1 MTPAKELYLLG
12 VSFRTAPVAVRET
25 LSFQPAEACAML
37 RDSGPSLNSGEAV
50 VLSTCNR
57 TEFYLASAEQAAV
70 EHWLGY
76 LCRLRPQA
84 PILRADCHRYQLT
97 GSEAL
102 RHLVRVACG
111 LDSAVLGDR
120 QILSQ
125 VKEAAGIAAE
135 AGTMGASLNRAFAQ
149 AIRAGRHAH
158 AETSISHG
166 AASLGSAL
174 AELVANHVVVCA
186 LEQVPRILLIGAG
199 QIARDI
205 GWNLAK
211 RQLGELTFLN
221 RSVERVAALAKH
233 CGGQALAW
241 GQLDW
246 ALDSADVI
254 VAATSAKEPILRR
267 ERLDSLHERRPLHP
281 PLVVDAGVPRNT
293 EAGSA
298 LHVVDI
304 DAIREQRQQVL
315 TVRRAAVPAVD
326 AMVEREV
333 ASWVRWCEARPV
345 EEAIGSLYRQAAAF
359 GQEASRQLFASGT
372 PSPEEAEEIFLRM
385 FRRLLHGPVRRLRAQ
400 HVPPRRD
407 AVLPAGA
414 SCAARQ
420 SGQYIS
426 WAGAESQRVPRANP

>member
-1 MTPAKELYLLG
+1 VVKERNFMAPAKELYLLG

-25 LSFQPAEACAML
+25 LSFQPTQACAL
-37 RDSGPSLNSGEAV
+37 LQDSGAGLNGGEAA

-57 TEFYLASAEQAAV
+57 TEFYLASASPAAV
-70 EHWLGY
+70 ERWLGY
-76 LCRLRPQA
+76 LRRLRPQA
-84 PILRADCHRYQLT
+84 PILRADCHRYQLA

-111 LDSAVLGDR
+111 LDSAVLGDQ

-135 AGTMGASLNRAFAQ
+135 AGTMGAYLNRAFAE
-149 AIRAGRHAH
+149 AIRAGKQAR
-158 AETSISHG
+158 AETRISHG

-174 AELVANHVVVCA
+174 AELVANHVVDCP
-186 LEQVPRILLIGAG
+186 LEQVPRILVIGAG

-221 RSVERVAALAKH
+221 RSAEGAAALAEH
-233 CGGQALAW
+233 CGGQAVAW
-241 GQLDW
+241 SQLDW

-267 ERLDSLHERRPLHP
+267 EKLDSLLERRPVHP

-315 TVRRAAVPAVD
+315 AVRRAAVPAVD

-333 ASWVRWCEARPV
+333 ASWVQWCEARPV

-359 GQEASRQLFASGT
+359 GHEASQQLFASGT
-372 PSPEEAEEIFLRM
+372 PSPEEAEDIFLRM

-400 HVPPRRD
+400 DMPSRREAVP
-407 AVLPAGA
+407 AEA
-414 SCAARQ
+414 SCAAR
-420 SGQYIS
+420 
-426 WAGAESQRVPRANP
+426 